1 MKKLIVTA
9 AVLTLAFALTA
20 CSGEQTKAPGEAESS
35 APAQTESSSGSAGDT
50 ATIQSYMGQV
60 SDKVG
65 NDITVSLGEI
75 VLDSG
80 DGAGET
86 YYVDENGETR
96 PMDGGDDGAAGNV
109 TIMVPVPDD
118 AAGDGAED
126 STGDAPA
133 EQLPIEFTGEVRE
146 FTIPAGAKIT
156 NAMGKEVSFDNVA
169 KGSLVQLIVNETTG
183 VVESLMVM

>member
-1 MKKLIVTA
+1 MKKLIITA
-9 AVLTLAFALTA
+9 LALTLTFALAA
-20 CSGEQTKAPGEAESS
+20 CSGEQTKIPDRSGSS
-35 APAQTESSSGSAGDT
+35 TFTQSENSSGSAEDA

-65 NDITVSLGEI
+65 NDIAVSLGEI

-80 DGAGET
+80 DGSGET

-96 PMDGGDDGAAGNV
+96 PADGNDAGAGDGA
-109 TIMVPVPDD
+109 TIMIPMPDD
-118 AAGDGAED
+118 AAGGETENG
-126 STGDAPA
+126 TGDASA

-156 NAMGKEVSFDNVA
+156 NAMGKEVSFDNVTE
-169 KGSLVQLIVNETTG
+169 GSLVQLIVNETTG